1 MDYSAGL
8 MIFVYCLWNCYVVV
22 VLFLYAPSHKNWP
35 VQNGGNMDIFT
46 SVKVLET
53 WYVYWLGDV
62 CSKSSFLKLIGRFE
76 GTKKYNPD
84 ISRLK
89 HSNF

>member
-35 VQNGGNMDIFT
+35 VQNGGNVDIFT

-53 WYVYWLGDV
+53 
-62 CSKSSFLKLIGRFE
+62 
-76 GTKKYNPD
+76 
-84 ISRLK
+84 
-89 HSNF
+89 